1 LKELIE
7 DIDIII
13 DAIDMGDT
21 EDAVGMLQE
30 IQRELKI
37 KIILL

>member
-21 EDAVGMLQE
+21 EDAIKMLQE

-37 KIILL
+37 KLLLL

>member
-1 LKELIE
+1 MKELIK

-37 KIILL
+37 KLLLL

>member
-1 LKELIE
+1 LKELIK

-13 DAIDMGDT
+13 DAIHMGDT
-21 EDAVGMLQE
+21 ENAIDMLQE

-37 KIILL
+37 KLLLL

>member
-1 LKELIE
+1 MKELIQ

-21 EDAVGMLQE
+21 EDAIDMLQE

-37 KIILL
+37 KLLLL

>member
-1 LKELIE
+1 LKELIQ

-13 DAIDMGDT
+13 DAIDMGDS
-21 EDAVGMLQE
+21 EDAIKMLQE

-37 KIILL
+37 KLLLL

>member
-1 LKELIE
+1 MKEIIQ

-21 EDAVGMLQE
+21 QDAIDMLQE

-37 KIILL
+37 KLLLL

>member
-1 LKELIE
+1 MKELIG

-13 DAIDMGDT
+13 NAIDMGDN
-21 EDAVGMLQE
+21 EDAIKMLQE

-37 KIILL
+37 KLLLL

>member
-1 LKELIE
+1 MKELIQ

-13 DAIDMGDT
+13 DAIDMGDS
-21 EDAVGMLQE
+21 EDAIKMLQE

-37 KIILL
+37 KLLLL

>member
-1 LKELIE
+1 MKELIQ

-13 DAIDMGDT
+13 DAINMGNT
-21 EDAVGMLQE
+21 EDAIDMLQE

-37 KIILL
+37 KLLLL

>member
-1 LKELIE
+1 MKELIQ

-13 DAIDMGDT
+13 DAIDMGDR
-21 EDAVGMLQE
+21 EDAIKMLQE

-37 KIILL
+37 KLLLL

>member
-1 LKELIE
+1 LKELIQ

-13 DAIDMGDT
+13 DAIDIGDT
-21 EDAVGMLQE
+21 EDAIKMLQE

-37 KIILL
+37 KLLLL

>member
-1 LKELIE
+1 LKELIQ

-13 DAIDMGDT
+13 DAIDMGDN
-21 EDAVGMLQE
+21 EDAIKMLQE

-37 KIILL
+37 KLLLL

>member
-1 LKELIE
+1 MKELIQ

-13 DAIDMGDT
+13 DAIDMGDSK
-21 EDAVGMLQE
+21 DAIKMLQE

-37 KIILL
+37 KLLLL

>member
-1 LKELIE
+1 MKELIK

-21 EDAVGMLQE
+21 QDAIDMLQE

-37 KIILL
+37 KLLLL

>member
-1 LKELIE
+1 MKELIK

-13 DAIDMGDT
+13 DAIDMGDS
-21 EDAVGMLQE
+21 EDAIKMLQE

-37 KIILL
+37 KLLLL

>member
-1 LKELIE
+1 MKELIQ

-13 DAIDMGDT
+13 DAIDIGDS
-21 EDAVGMLQE
+21 EDAIKMLQE

-37 KIILL
+37 KLLLL

>member
-1 LKELIE
+1 MKELIK

-13 DAIDMGDT
+13 DAINMGDT
-21 EDAVGMLQE
+21 EDAIDMLQE

-37 KIILL
+37 KLLLL

>member
-1 LKELIE
+1 MKELIK

-21 EDAVGMLQE
+21 EDAIKMLQE

-37 KIILL
+37 KLLLL

>member
-1 LKELIE
+1 MKELIQ

-13 DAIDMGDT
+13 DAINMGDT
-21 EDAVGMLQE
+21 EDAIDMLQE

-37 KIILL
+37 KLLLL

>member
-37 KIILL
+37 KLLLL

>member
-1 LKELIE
+1 LKELIQ

-13 DAIDMGDT
+13 DAIHMGNS
-21 EDAVGMLQE
+21 EDAIDMLQE

-37 KIILL
+37 KLLLL

>member
-1 LKELIE
+1 LKELIK

-13 DAIDMGDT
+13 DAIHIGDT
-21 EDAVGMLQE
+21 EDAIKMLQE

-37 KIILL
+37 KLLLL

>member
-1 LKELIE
+1 MKELIQ

-21 EDAVGMLQE
+21 EDAIKMLQE

-37 KIILL
+37 KLLLL

>member
-21 EDAVGMLQE
+21 EDAVGML
-30 IQRELKI
+30 
-37 KIILL
+37 

>member
-1 LKELIE
+1 MKELIQ

-21 EDAVGMLQE
+21 QDAIDMLQE

-37 KIILL
+37 KLLLL

>member
-1 LKELIE
+1 VKQLIN

-13 DAIDMGDT
+13 DAIDMGDN
-21 EDAVGMLQE
+21 EDAIKMLQE

-37 KIILL
+37 KLLLL

>member
-1 LKELIE
+1 MKELIQ

-37 KIILL
+37 KLLLL